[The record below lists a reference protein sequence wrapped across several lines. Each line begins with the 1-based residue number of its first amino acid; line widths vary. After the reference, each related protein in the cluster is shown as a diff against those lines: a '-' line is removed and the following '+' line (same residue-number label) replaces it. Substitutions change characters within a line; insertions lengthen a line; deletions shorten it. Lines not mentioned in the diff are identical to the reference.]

1 MEDPG
6 MIRASEAAADAIIQS
21 ACEWLVTLHDEEVT
35 ADDRAGFA
43 EWLVESPVHVREYL
57 IAECTWALIG
67 EALKYWEFD
76 LDETLNDDSG
86 KVVPLRPVTSV

>member
-1 MEDPG
+1 

-57 IAECTWALIG
+57 IAECIWSLIG
-67 EALKYWEFD
+67 EVPTHWDID
-76 LDETLNDDSG
+76 LDETSNDDSG
-86 KVVPLRPVTSV
+86 GKLVPSRSVRSV